1 MRIALVTD
9 GLFPDV
15 IGGMQKH
22 SFFLAKFLA
31 QKGVRVDLYYTAP
44 SANDNAAFG
53 NFTAEESELIQPIYT
68 PFPQMGNLPGH
79 YIKESLKYSMQVYE
93 KFGAGEKVDLIYAQG
108 FTGWYF
114 CDQRHRNRLKTPVVI
129 NLHGLEMFQP
139 TFGLVAVLQRFLLR
153 SPAKFMLKRADGVY
167 SLGGKLTQL
176 LREVPVAE
184 ERILVQSIGIDTSWL
199 IPQVKN
205 VRDQKRK
212 FVFVGR
218 YEKRK
223 GLDVLNAIMADNQ
236 AADCEFHLVGPIQ
249 GAKQVEA
256 PNVFYHG
263 AIKEED
269 DIKSLLDECHVLV
282 CPSYA
287 EGMPTVILEAM
298 SRGLAVIATD
308 VGAVSELVNSQTG
321 WLIRPGSHDELGAA
335 VNLAIA
341 GEHLDDKRHAA
352 RQLIEEHFT
361 WNKVV
366 EDTLAGLYQKEL
378 IAKPTMQS

>member
-31 QKGVRVDLYYTAP
+31 QKGVQVDLYYTAP
-44 SANDNAAFG
+44 SEDDTLAFDQ
-53 NFTAEESELIQPIYT
+53 FTSEEREKINPVYT
-68 PFPQMGNLPGH
+68 PFPQMGTLPGH

-93 KFGAGEKVDLIYAQG
+93 KFKSGTKVDLVYAQG

-114 CDQRHRNRLKTPVVI
+114 CDQRHRKRLNTPVVI

-139 TFGLVAVLQRFLLR
+139 AFGIKAKLQGFLLR
-153 SPAKFMLKRADGVY
+153 SPAKFILKRADGVY
-167 SLGGKLTQL
+167 SLGGRLTQL
-176 LREVPVAE
+176 LKELPVDDQ
-184 ERILVQSIGIDTSWL
+184 RIIVQSIGIDKNWL
-199 IPQVKN
+199 VPQIKSIAG
-205 VRDQKRK
+205 QKRR
-212 FVFVGR
+212 FIFVGR

-223 GLDVLNAIMADNQ
+223 GLDVLNRIMGDSSADN
-236 AADCEFHLVGPIQ
+236 CEFHLIGPIEEPN
-249 GAKQVEA
+249 QVEA

-263 AIKEED
+263 AIKAESE
-269 DIKSLLDECHVLV
+269 IQKLLDDCHVLV

-298 SRGLAVIATD
+298 ARGLAVIASD
-308 VGAVSELVNSQTG
+308 VGAVSELVSSDTG
-321 WLIRPGSHDELGAA
+321 WLINPGSLSQLREA
-335 VNLAIA
+335 VASAIA
-341 GEHLDDKRHAA
+341 GEQLEEKRSTAH
-352 RQLIEEHFT
+352 QLIENRFT

-366 EDTLAGLYQKEL
+366 DDTLGDLYRKE
-378 IAKPTMQS
+378 IITKPVLQS